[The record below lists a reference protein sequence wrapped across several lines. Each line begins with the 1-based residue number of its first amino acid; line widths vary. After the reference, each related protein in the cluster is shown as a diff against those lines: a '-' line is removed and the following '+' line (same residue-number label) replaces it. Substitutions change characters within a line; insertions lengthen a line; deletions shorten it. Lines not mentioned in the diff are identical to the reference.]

1 MKKVKLQSKI
11 KKLFS
16 KTWPILTIFFLAA
29 IFAYPYWTKGL
40 VPFASNYLVTWFAPW
55 NAYFGMPVKNAAMP
69 DVISQIY
76 PWRSLTIE
84 TFKLGQWPLWNP
96 YNFSG
101 NPHLANFQ
109 SGAFHPLNFLFFLLP
124 KIDAWSII
132 VLLQPL
138 LAGLFT
144 YLFCRELGISK
155 VGSLISA
162 IAFGFCGF
170 IVVWMAYGTLGYA
183 LLWLPL
189 ALYAIEKGIH
199 KPSMWTFILI
209 SISVAFSIFSGH
221 FQTSIYVILATFA
234 YIVFRRAWIL
244 FAFWGLGIALAMP
257 QILPSLEFY
266 QQAARSGIFAK
277 GEVIPWKYLITLFSP
292 DFYGNP
298 VTRNDWF
305 GHYAEWAGFI
315 GVIPLLLAF
324 WAVIRKR
331 SWGVYFFTGLG
342 TLALSLA
349 LPTPLLDLL
358 VKLKIPVLS
367 TSAASR
373 IISIFSFSG
382 AVLAGFG
389 LDQLIKDWQN
399 KKIFKKAFVFLSIFT
414 IFFLGVWGALFFF
427 HPLPGDKL
435 LVAKRNFILPAGI
448 FIAFGGITVLG
459 FWFKKKWRVGLMII
473 LLLLTVFDL
482 LRFAKKWMPFDPKE
496 YVYPKTALI
505 EFLANETKGIDR
517 VFGNFGTETQT
528 YFHIPSVEGYDPLYI
543 KRYGEF
549 ITTAGDRK
557 IGELARST
565 VYLNKNGFYT
575 EKILNLL
582 GVKYVLHT
590 ISDGRNIW
598 AFPFW
603 QYPNQFELIYRDEK
617 HEVYQN
623 NKSLPR
629 AFLVYD
635 FKVIKEDQAIINQML
650 ASDFDLGKTVVLE
663 EQPGIKPLEPA
674 GREKGEAEIINYT
687 PTRID
692 INVKSPKRGLLFL
705 SDNFYPGW
713 KALVDN
719 KPQEIYRADYTFRA
733 VSVSTGEHKIRFFY
747 NPPSFKIGL
756 MISIISLALIG
767 LLAFLSPKLKN
778 K

>member
-1 MKKVKLQSKI
+1 MGITTKAQKLIVK
-11 KKLFS
+11 F
-16 KTWPILTIFFLAA
+16 WPVLVIFFLAA
-29 IFAYPYWTKGL
+29 IFAYPYWAKGL
-40 VPFASNYLVTWFAPW
+40 VPFASTYLVTWFAPW

-109 SGAFHPLNFLFFLLP
+109 SGVFHPLNFLFFFLP
-124 KIDAWSII
+124 QIDAWSMI
-132 VLLQPL
+132 VLLQPF

-144 YLFCRELGISK
+144 YLFCRELGIGK
-155 VGSLISA
+155 IGSLTSA

-189 ALYAIEKGIH
+189 ALYAIEKGVH
-199 KPSMWTFILI
+199 KPSTWTFILI
-209 SISVAFSIFSGH
+209 SISVAFSVFSGH

-234 YIVFRRAWIL
+234 YIVFRKAWIL
-244 FAFWGLGIALAMP
+244 FAFWGLGIALAMF
-257 QILPSLEFY
+257 QVLPSLEFY
-266 QQAARSGIFAK
+266 QQAARSGIFTK
-277 GEVIPWKYLITLFSP
+277 GEIIPWKYLITLFSP

-324 WAVIRKR
+324 YAVIRKQ
-331 SWGVYFFTGLG
+331 SSHIWFFSLLG
-342 TLALSLA
+342 IFSLSLA
-349 LPTPLLDLL
+349 LPTPLLDLII
-358 VKLKIPVLS
+358 KLKIPVLS

-373 IISIFSFSG
+373 IISLFSFSG
-382 AVLAGFG
+382 AILAGFG

-399 KKIFKKAFVFLSIFT
+399 KKIFKKTFVFLSIFT
-414 IFFLGVWGALFFF
+414 IFFLGTWGVLLFF
-427 HPLPGDKL
+427 HPLPVEKL
-435 LVAKRNFILPAGI
+435 LVAKRNLILPTGI
-448 FIAFGGITVLG
+448 FIAFAGITVLG
-459 FWFKKKWRVGLMII
+459 FWFKKKWRVVLMVI
-473 LLLLTVFDL
+473 LLLLTVLDL
-482 LRFAKKWMPFDPKE
+482 LRFAKKWMPFDSRN
-496 YVYPKTALI
+496 YVYPETSLIKFLEEKTA
-505 EFLANETKGIDR
+505 GVDR

-582 GVKYVLHT
+582 GVKYILHT

-623 NKSLPR
+623 NKALSR

-635 FKVIKEDQAIINQML
+635 FKVIKEDQAIMNQML

-663 EQPGIKPLEPA
+663 EQPGITSSKQA
-674 GREKGEAEIINYT
+674 GREQGEVNIINYS
-687 PTRID
+687 PTIID
-692 INVKSPKRGLLFL
+692 IDVKTSEPGFLFL

-713 KALVDN
+713 KASVDN
-719 KPQEIYRADYTFRA
+719 KPQEIYRANYTFRA
-733 VSVSTGEHKIRFFY
+733 VSVPTGEHKIRFFY
-747 NPPSFKIGL
+747 NSPSFKIGL
-756 MISIISLALIG
+756 MISIVSLALIG
-767 LLAFLSPKLKN
+767 LLAFLIPKLKN